1 MFQNSIDF
9 FGECSLVEIRLEEA
23 GCNIGVFV
31 KRQGKKEGERG
42 GGKKRT
48 PNLQTSTAKALQQPS
63 IAQCVKQK
71 GKEEKLRTKG
81 RRKEEE

>member
-1 MFQNSIDF
+1 M
-9 FGECSLVEIRLEEA
+9 ETRLEEA

-71 GKEEKLRTKG
+71 EEEKLHTKG